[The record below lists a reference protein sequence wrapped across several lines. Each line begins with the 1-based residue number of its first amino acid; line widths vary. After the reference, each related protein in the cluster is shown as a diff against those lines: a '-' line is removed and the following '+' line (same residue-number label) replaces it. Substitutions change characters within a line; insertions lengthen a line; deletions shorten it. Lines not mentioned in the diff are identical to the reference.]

1 MIRFDARMR
10 ADIDGALDD
19 GRPIVVCAV
28 TPEGT
33 PAVSFRGTAQ
43 TFGDDGLAFWVR
55 NQEASATV
63 RAIAVNPVVAAVYA
77 NMPARRHYTM
87 LGRARVA
94 PDAAVRRQVFE
105 NSPAAERARDPERT
119 GVAVVV
125 ELESVRGR
133 GSDGPVAMS
142 RAG

>member
-1 MIRFDARMR
+1 MIRFDAQMQ
-10 ADIDGALDD
+10 ADINGALDD
-19 GRPIVVCAV
+19 GHPIVVCAV

-55 NQEASATV
+55 NQEASETV

-87 LGRARVA
+87 LGRARVE
-94 PDAAVRRQVFE
+94 PDPAVRLQVFD
-105 NSPAAERARDPERT
+105 NSPASERARDPERT

-133 GSDGPVAMS
+133 GTEGPVAMS
-142 RAG
+142 REA